1 MKNLVLSINEEET
14 LKELLDE
21 EIEETNNL
29 GDDKLEYINH
39 LKFIRNKLKDNT
51 LNEQVRLGLK
61 VGQLKNTYQFKSIYE
76 FILGKEKECYYFVE
90 LKPLYD
96 EFGYQAV
103 NDVILAVGKEI
114 YEVKKDE

>member
-1 MKNLVLSINEEET
+1 MDAARDWLKAHQEET

-39 LKFIRNKLKDNT
+39 LKFIRNKLEDNT
-51 LNEQVRLGLK
+51 LNEQVRLGLE

-76 FILGKEKECYYFVE
+76 FILGKTKECYYFVE

-103 NDVILAVGKEI
+103 NDVILAVGKEKF
-114 YEVKKDE
+114 ESKQ